1 MTIPLDPGWLSRLRL
16 VSHRRR
22 RGGAWGERRSV
33 RRGTGLEFADYR
45 DYSPG
50 DDPRRLDW
58 ALYARLDRPYVR
70 LFEEEEDLAVTVL
83 VDGSASM
90 DWGAGEPWAR
100 WPAAQQLAAAL
111 GALAL
116 LEGDTLTGA
125 LLQGERPTA
134 LWGAARGRGRL
145 PEWAAWSGG
154 LTPGGAAALGP
165 ALQVFAARPVRPGLI
180 LLLTDG
186 YDVAGLTAGL
196 TALAGRGHEVV
207 LLHLLTPE
215 ELEPTLRG
223 DLRLVDAESDVRR
236 EVTVDGAVLA
246 AYRDRLAA
254 WQAELRG
261 LMGAHGGRYALLRT
275 DLPLPRLF
283 LETLRHAGVIR

>member
-1 MTIPLDPGWLSRLRL
+1 MTISLDLGWLSRLRL
-16 VSHRRR
+16 VSHRRQ

-33 RRGTGLEFADYR
+33 RRGPGLEFADYR

-90 DWGAGEPWAR
+90 DWGTGEPWAR
-100 WPAAQQLAAAL
+100 WPAVQRLAAAL

-125 LLQGERPTA
+125 LLQQESCATW
-134 LWGAARGRGRL
+134 WGPARGRGRL
-145 PEWAAWSGG
+145 AAWQAWSGG
-154 LTPGGAAALGP
+154 LTSGGVTALGSG
-165 ALQVFAARPVRPGLI
+165 LQAFAARPARPGLI

-186 YDVAGLTAGL
+186 YDVPGLSVGL

-215 ELEPTLRG
+215 ELTPSLRG
-223 DLRLVDAESDVRR
+223 DLRLVDVESNAYR
-236 EVTVDGAVLA
+236 EVTVDGVALA
-246 AYRDRLAA
+246 IYRERLAA

-261 LMGAHGGRYALLRT
+261 LAGRHGGRYALLRT
-275 DLPLPRLF
+275 EVPLQRLF
-283 LETLRHAGVIR
+283 LEDLRHADVVR

>member
-1 MTIPLDPGWLSRLRL
+1 MTISLDLGWLSRLRL

-33 RRGTGLEFADYR
+33 RRGSGLEFADYR

-100 WPAAQQLAAAL
+100 WPAVQRLAAAL

-125 LLQGERPTA
+125 LLQQESYA
-134 LWGAARGRGRL
+134 AWWGPARGRGRL
-145 PEWAAWSGG
+145 SEWEAWSEG
-154 LTPGGAAALGP
+154 LTPGGVAALGP
-165 ALQVFAARPVRPGLI
+165 GLQAFAARPVRPGLI

-186 YDVAGLTAGL
+186 YDVPGLNAGL

-215 ELEPTLRG
+215 EVEPTLRG
-223 DLRLVDAESDVRR
+223 DLRLVDVENDARR
-236 EVTVDGAVLA
+236 EVTVDGAALA
-246 AYRDRLAA
+246 AYRERLAA

-261 LMGAHGGRYALLRT
+261 LAGQHGGRYALLHT
-275 DLPLPRLF
+275 EAPLSRLL
-283 LETLRHAGVIR
+283 LEELRHASVVH